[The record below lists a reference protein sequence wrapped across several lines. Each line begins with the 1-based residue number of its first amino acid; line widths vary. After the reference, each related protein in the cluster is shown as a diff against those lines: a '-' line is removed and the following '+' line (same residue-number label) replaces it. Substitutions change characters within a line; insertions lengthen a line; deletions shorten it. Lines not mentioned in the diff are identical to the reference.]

1 MEAAYTLIQ
10 SNDEKEIPVND
21 LKKQLE
27 TGKESQ
33 KIQAMKTIL
42 AMMLNGESLNGL
54 LMHVI
59 RFVMPS
65 KNKPL
70 KKLCFLYWEICAKR
84 NSDGTPRPE
93 MVLVCN
99 ALRNDL
105 LHPNEFIRGQCLR
118 LLCKLKEADILE
130 PLIPSVR
137 QCLEHKHPYV
147 RKNAVLAIFSIF
159 KIHQYL
165 IPDANELIEAYLGAE
180 ADQSARR
187 NALIMLINTALP
199 VAVQY
204 FHNVATQIVNFDQ
217 QLQLAFI
224 ELIRKDCRS
233 PSADKARYIQTVI
246 SLLTVASPSV
256 RYEAANTLVYLS
268 SHASAVKAAASCYI
282 ELAVKESDNNVK
294 LIVLSRIN
302 ELREKN
308 ERILDDSVM
317 DILRVVSSP
326 DLSVRRKCL
335 SIAMEM
341 VSGRNVDEVITFL
354 KKELVK
360 THDQEYEKTNE
371 YRQLLIQSIHTCAIK
386 FPEVA
391 DSVVHVLMEFLNDS
405 NKLSAVD
412 VVTFVK
418 EVMERFEHLRSSIT
432 SSLLDSFLEMKTGRT
447 LRGALWA
454 IGEYANDEQLIERS
468 LESIR
473 ESLGPIPIVDH
484 EEMLQE
490 PHSPTVAEEKV
501 KSSTP
506 KRILADG
513 TYATETIYS
522 SANGNQ
528 NGTANHS
535 VRPPLRTL
543 IFAGDFFVT
552 AVLGSTLTKLAL
564 RYAQIASPIK
574 ANAFKTEV
582 MLIITSIIRVGKS
595 SFVSAQI
602 DEDSYGRL
610 VTCIRVLASNPID
623 NAMVQSFLND
633 SRKAFGKIIES
644 RDKVNTKTSGS
655 NIKAQVDDVV
665 NFRLLKSKK
674 NGENAADEDVA
685 DLTRATGAG
694 SDQEIYISK
703 LNRIMQLTGYS
714 DPVYAETLQNLT
726 IEFSA
731 LGDLKLVEKPT
742 PQTIGPHGFHSIKAN
757 FKVSS
762 TENGI
767 IFGNIVYDGAVL
779 SEFNSVVL
787 NDIHIDIMD
796 YIKPKTCSETKFR
809 SMWEEFEWEN
819 KVIVTTYI
827 KDLRQYLDFVL
838 KATNMHCLTAE
849 NALSGD
855 CGFLAANM
863 YSQSIFGEDALANI
877 CLELTN
883 NVITGHIRI
892 RSKTQGIALALGE
905 KTEAPQP
912 LSDLEYVA
920 TVTSR
925 KVEQSYF
932 RIYCITKE
940 TLRALRLTIIDANT
954 NVEDLP
960 KPGDTIKIINVE
972 DAYQKNDTIHVSS
985 NKENILFQ
993 FDKPEISTKAPAK
1006 QKEEKHRDEKKIQ
1019 MMDDLEEELDSILNH
1034 VNKDTKK
1041 ETSKW
1046 ELSNQLMEARLV
1058 RETIRNKME
1067 KLKARQMMKDLGYSK
1082 EEIELAFPL

>member
-10 SNDEKEIPVND
+10 SNEEKEIPVNE

-27 TGKESQ
+27 SGNEPQ

-54 LMHVI
+54 LMSVI

-130 PLIPSVR
+130 PLVPSVR

-147 RKNAVLAIFSIF
+147 RKNAVLAIYSIF

-165 IPDANELIEAYLGAE
+165 IPDANELVEAYLGAE

-187 NALIMLINTALP
+187 NALILLMNTALP

-204 FHNVATQIVNFDQ
+204 YHTVSGQITNFDQ
-217 QLQLAFI
+217 QLQLVFI
-224 ELIRKDCRS
+224 EIIRKDCRS
-233 PSADKARYIQTVI
+233 PSADKAQYIQTVI

-268 SHASAVKAAASCYI
+268 SHVSAVKAATSCYI

-294 LIVLSRIN
+294 LIVLARIN

-308 ERILDDSVM
+308 DRVLDDSVM
-317 DILRVVSSP
+317 DILRVISSP

-335 SIAMEM
+335 SIAMDM

-371 YRQLLIQSIHTCAIK
+371 YRQLLIQSIHSCAIK

-391 DSVVHVLMEFLNDS
+391 DSVVHVLMEFLNDT

-432 SSLLDSFLEMKTGRT
+432 SNLLDSFLEMKTGRT

-454 IGEYANDEQLIERS
+454 IGEYANDEHLIEHS
-468 LESIR
+468 LEKIR
-473 ESLGPIPIVDH
+473 ESIGAIPIVEH
-484 EEMLQE
+484 EELLQD
-490 PHSPTVAEEKV
+490 PLSPTAPEEKA
-501 KSSTP
+501 KAAP

-513 TYATETIYS
+513 TYATETVYS
-522 SANGNQ
+522 TVTNGLQ
-528 NGTANHS
+528 NGSAGHS

-552 AVLGSTLTKLAL
+552 AVLGTTLTKLAL
-564 RYAQIASPIK
+564 RYAEVAQNPAK
-574 ANAFKTEV
+574 VNAFKTEV

-595 SFVSAQI
+595 SFVAAQI

-610 VTCIRVLASNPID
+610 VTCVRVLASNPLE
-623 NAMVQSFLND
+623 NALVQSFLSD

-644 RDKVNTKTSGS
+644 RDKINSKSIGTK
-655 NIKAQVDDVV
+655 IKAQVDDVV
-665 NFRLLKSKK
+665 SFRLLKSKK
-674 NGENAADEDVA
+674 AGENVADEDVA
-685 DLTRATGAG
+685 DLTRATGTG
-694 SDQEIYISK
+694 SDQEIYVSK

-714 DPVYAETLQNLT
+714 DPVYAEVYVNVHQFDIILEILIINQTPQTLQNLT

-762 TENGI
+762 TENGV

-779 SEFNSVVL
+779 SDFNSVVL

-809 SMWEEFEWEN
+809 GMWEEFEWEN

-838 KATNMHCLTAE
+838 KSTNMHCLTAE

-905 KTEAPQP
+905 KISLTQKRPP
-912 LSDLEYVA
+912 
-920 TVTSR
+920 
-925 KVEQSYF
+925 
-932 RIYCITKE
+932 IT
-940 TLRALRLTIIDANT
+940 A
-954 NVEDLP
+954 
-960 KPGDTIKIINVE
+960 
-972 DAYQKNDTIHVSS
+972 
-985 NKENILFQ
+985 
-993 FDKPEISTKAPAK
+993 
-1006 QKEEKHRDEKKIQ
+1006 
-1019 MMDDLEEELDSILNH
+1019 
-1034 VNKDTKK
+1034 
-1041 ETSKW
+1041 
-1046 ELSNQLMEARLV
+1046 
-1058 RETIRNKME
+1058 
-1067 KLKARQMMKDLGYSK
+1067 
-1082 EEIELAFPL
+1082 